1 MLPKVM
7 PVQMKT
13 NLSRNAVRRPSH
25 LRESRAALFVSFLL
39 LVLISA
45 PACGSGGSPESSF
58 LKINPDPTIH
68 DLESF
73 DPAGFKKAKEYDV
86 AELPDAVGVYMGYYT
101 PAGSE
106 PIQYEIRV
114 YPDHLSAIDSG
125 VSYAAE
131 VTGPDA
137 LLRSADVRWDVGT
150 KDRRGGGA
158 FRDGLAPRDAAF
170 AGGGNLSLRCDGRDS
185 EPAWGLSPAVL
196 VGA

>member
-1 MLPKVM
+1 
-7 PVQMKT
+7 MKT

-158 FRDGLAPRDAAF
+158 FRDGLTPLYADF
-170 AGGGNLSLRCDGRDS
+170 AVVGNLILLCEGRDS
-185 EPAWGLSPAVL
+185 DQSLSRCAALLSAASIGVES
-196 VGA
+196 